1 MKKNLEQPLSY
12 ESAWKELQ
20 QIVADLQAEAVLVDA
35 LAEKIERA
43 TQLADFCRERLRQ
56 TEAQLEKLKL

>member
-1 MKKNLEQPLSY
+1 MKNQQETPSY
-12 ESAWKELQ
+12 ESAWQELQ
-20 QIVADLQAEAVLVDA
+20 QIVADLQAEAVSVDV

-43 TQLADFCRERLRQ
+43 AQLADFCRERLRQ

>member
-1 MKKNLEQPLSY
+1 MKKNLEQAPSY

-20 QIVADLQAEAVLVDA
+20 QIVADLQAEAVSVDA

-43 TQLADFCRERLRQ
+43 TQLAEFCRERLRQ